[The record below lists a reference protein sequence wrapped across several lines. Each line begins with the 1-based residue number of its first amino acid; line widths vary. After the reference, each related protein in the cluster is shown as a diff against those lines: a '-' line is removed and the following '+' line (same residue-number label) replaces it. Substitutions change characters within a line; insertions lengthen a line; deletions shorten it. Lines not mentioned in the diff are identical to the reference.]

1 MDTPHPEIPIGPDEW
16 LFLVSLPGPSLP
28 PAPVQPTDPLLPLAR
43 LAAAQLVAL
52 SLQDPG
58 ATLYARLTPAGEAL
72 SRWLNSQPP
81 QD

>member
-1 MDTPHPEIPIGPDEW
+1 MDTAHPEIPIGPDEW
-16 LFLVSLPGPSLP
+16 LFLVSLPGPTLP
-28 PAPVQPTDPLLPLAR
+28 PVPVQPTDPLLPLAR

-52 SLQDPG
+52 SLQGQD

-72 SRWLNSQPP
+72 SIWLNSQPP

>member
-16 LFLVSLPGPSLP
+16 LFLITLPGPSLSP
-28 PAPVQPTDPLLPLAR
+28 VPVLPADPLLALAR

-52 SLQDPG
+52 SLQGQD

-72 SRWLNSQPP
+72 SIWLNSQPQ